1 MGDRADTWPR
11 SLRFSTTADCANPET
26 ACMMSQGGS
35 DGASRENAV
44 LNRIVR
50 ILGPVGW
57 VVIGACLSAHLFL
70 AGSSEGTQLL
80 LVLSLGLFFAILLIR
95 LACAAIVRAK
105 RRSALVVLMASIAL
119 WAAGASVVNAN
130 KLSDVAQ
137 FPAPGEWL
145 FLASYL
151 GMAAYLVLEERQR
164 MSRGLGTWLD
174 VAVICGGT
182 ACLTATLLLMP
193 VASAVGTSG
202 LPLLLALMYPLIDLA
217 LAVLVVAQL
226 VLRLRP
232 DLKHAVATCVGFVL
246 LAYAD
251 GQFVTSV
258 ASSTYNFSALSD
270 VVWGT
275 GFALIVGSA
284 CRVGGTPLAAVP
296 RRRGPAVLVCAAGAA
311 IVVLAF
317 RPSDGLGPYI
327 AVPAVLTLLA
337 AGGRLVLALREATG
351 AAEALALS
359 QTDDLTMLPNRRA
372 VRNRLDA
379 GLAKHEPLALMLL
392 DMDGFKEVNDT
403 LGHAAG
409 DTVLQLAAH
418 RMRDLL
424 PPEVMIA
431 RLGGDE
437 FAIVTTSDDEIELLE
452 TARLIL
458 DTLSE
463 PMIVDGIEIASS
475 ASIGISVHAETDSSA
490 SELLRR
496 ADVAMYQAKLTRSGA
511 ALYDSH
517 RDDFSRPRLQLA
529 EELRRGITDG
539 QLVLWYQPQIDAAT
553 RQVCGLEALIRWQH
567 PVQGLLS
574 PAEFLPAARRAGL
587 MLMLSDEVVRQAV
600 VDVKRLRASGL
611 MQRVAINCAP
621 PELLSGVFLPR
632 LYAALAA
639 SGVPAES
646 LVVEVTEDSFLA
658 DPERAREVLFEMREH
673 DLQIAIDD
681 YGTGF
686 SSLSYLRDLPV
697 QELKIDRS
705 FISTMGA
712 DPRGRMIVLS
722 TLQMAQGLGL
732 RTVAEGVED
741 ADTAIDLIAMGVDV
755 LQGYHM
761 ARPMPLTDVESWV
774 RDWTTFAESVGSWP
788 LATAADFEW
797 HAEAPMRSTRVKSA
811 RRTPAQ
817 SDREAQT
824 PPVPA
829 RLRRPVQHPDRSDD
843 ALRD

>member
-1 MGDRADTWPR
+1 
-11 SLRFSTTADCANPET
+11 
-26 ACMMSQGGS
+26 MMSQAGS
-35 DGASRENAV
+35 GATRREHAV
-44 LNRIVR
+44 LNRLVS

-57 VVIGACLSAHLFL
+57 VVIAACLSTNLL
-70 AGSSEGTQLL
+70 LTRSSEAAQVL
-80 LVLSLGLFFAILLIR
+80 LVVSLALFFAILLVR
-95 LACAAIVRAK
+95 LACAAVVRAK
-105 RRSALVVLMASIAL
+105 RRGAIVVLIVSIAL
-119 WAAGASVVNAN
+119 WALGASVVNAN
-130 KLSDVAQ
+130 KLTNVAQ

-145 FLASYL
+145 FLASYIGL
-151 GMAAYLVLEERQR
+151 AAYLILDERHR
-164 MSRGLGTWLD
+164 MSRGLATWLD

-182 ACLTATLLLMP
+182 ACLTSALLLMP

-202 LPLLLALMYPLIDLA
+202 LPLLLALMYPVIDLA
-217 LAVLVVAQL
+217 LAVLVVAQV

-232 DLKHAVATCVGFVL
+232 DLNHAVATCVGFVL

-251 GQFVTSV
+251 GHFVTSV

-270 VVWGT
+270 VVWGA

-284 CRVGGTPLAAVP
+284 CRPGGTPLAAVP
-296 RRRGPAVLVCAAGAA
+296 RRRGPAVLVCAAGVA
-311 IVVLAF
+311 IVVLTL
-317 RPSDGLGPYI
+317 RPADGLGPYI

-372 VRNRLDA
+372 VRNRMDEA
-379 GLAKHEPLALMLL
+379 LAKHEPLALMLL

-418 RMRDLL
+418 RMRDVL

-437 FAIVTTSDDEIELLE
+437 FAVVTTSDDEIELLE
-452 TARLIL
+452 SAQLIL

-463 PMIVDGIEIASS
+463 PMMVDGIEIASS
-475 ASIGISVHAETDSSA
+475 ASIGIAVHAETDSSA

-496 ADVAMYQAKLTRSGA
+496 ADVAMYQAKLTRAGA

-517 RDDFSRPRLQLA
+517 RDAFSRPRLQLA
-529 EELRRGITDG
+529 EELRKGIADG
-539 QLVLWYQPQIDAAT
+539 QLMLWYQPQIDAVT
-553 RQVCGLEALIRWQH
+553 RQVCGLEALVRWQH
-567 PVQGLLS
+567 PTQGLLS

-587 MLMLSDEVVRQAV
+587 MLMLSDETARQAV
-600 VDVKRLRASGL
+600 ADVKRLRMSGL
-611 MQRVAINCAP
+611 MHRVAINCAP
-621 PELLSGVFLPR
+621 PELLSGVFVPR
-632 LYAALAA
+632 LYEALAVA
-639 SGVPAES
+639 GVPPES

-658 DPERAREVLFEMREH
+658 DPERAREVLFEMRDH

-712 DPRGRMIVLS
+712 DPRGRMIVHS

-741 ADTAIDLIAMGVDV
+741 AATAIDLIAMGVDV

-761 ARPMPLTDVESWV
+761 ARPMPLTDVESWI
-774 RDWTTFAESVGSWP
+774 RDWSTFADSVGSWP
-788 LATAADFEW
+788 LATTVGIEW
-797 HAEAPMRSTRVKSA
+797 RTAVPMRSTRVKSS
-811 RRTPAQ
+811 RRALGQP
-817 SDREAQT
+817 DRQT
-824 PPVPA
+824 GKPPVPA
-829 RLRRPVQHPDRSDD
+829 RLPHPVQHPDRSDD